1 MIKKS
6 ICRTCLFRT
15 NIGAGVCCGYLLFT
29 GKCRGE
35 SETEDRGCARYIKTN
50 RKERNRLIR
59 HAKSG
64 GVYTAFR
71 DE

>member
-15 NIGAGVCCGYLLFT
+15 NIGAAVCCGYLLFT
-29 GKCRGE
+29 GKCRGD
-35 SETEDRGCARYIKTN
+35 SETADRGCARYIKTN
-50 RKERNRLIR
+50 RKERGRILRNAQNGRTY
-59 HAKSG
+59 S
-64 GVYTAFR
+64 R